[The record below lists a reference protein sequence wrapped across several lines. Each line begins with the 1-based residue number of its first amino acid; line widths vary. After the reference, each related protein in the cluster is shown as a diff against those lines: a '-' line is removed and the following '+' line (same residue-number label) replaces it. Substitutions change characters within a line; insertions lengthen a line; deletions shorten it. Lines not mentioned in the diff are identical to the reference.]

1 MSKSWDKDWFEREAQ
16 RRLKTDRIMDMA
28 RGDIKASEVDQALEV
43 AKRRKARQEE
53 QDAPVFSEC
62 VIGYRQW
69 QVDALDQLWPITV
82 AKRPW
87 APGVNEAVCDAHHY
101 ANSFWMSTQL
111 FYGQQAEPK
120 HAPAQHKA
128 PHKNC
133 ECGLYA
139 WRRIKPQWRIG
150 EGELLPPYMPHIVGA
165 VAFWGDV
172 RVHREGFRA
181 EKACIVAL
189 AYRGDR
195 PEVAAVVERVA
206 ARYGAEA
213 VPLGELEVAA
223 SRYGT
228 PLPDTLQP
236 PQPAIYADLS
246 GLYTQVYN
254 QLWYGSGA
262 ASGSW
267 GISQIN
273 PGP

>member
-1 MSKSWDKDWFEREAQ
+1 MSKSWDKDWLEREAQ
-16 RRLKTDRIMDMA
+16 RRRKTDRILDMA
-28 RGDIKASEVDQALEV
+28 RGDIKTSEVDQALDV

-87 APGVNEAVCDAHHY
+87 EPGINEAVCDAAHY
-101 ANSFWMSTQL
+101 SGTYGFWATTQWP
-111 FYGQQAEPK
+111 GQPAVERPK
-120 HAPAQHKA
+120 KAHKA
-128 PHKNC
+128 PHKDC

-139 WRRIKPQWRIG
+139 WRRIKPEWRTG
-150 EGELLPPYMPHIVGA
+150 EGQLLAPYMPPIIGA

-189 AYRGDR
+189 SYRGDR

-206 ARYGAEA
+206 ARYGAEV
-213 VPLGELEVAA
+213 VPIGELEIAA
-223 SRYGT
+223 SRHGT

-254 QLWYGSGA
+254 QLWYGSSS
-262 ASGSW
+262 SG
-267 GISQIN
+267 INFQITT

>member
-1 MSKSWDKDWFEREAQ
+1 MSKAWDKDWLEREAQ
-16 RRLKTDRIMDMA
+16 RRSKTDRIMDMA
-28 RGDIKASEVDQALEV
+28 RGDLDAREVDQALDV

-82 AKRPW
+82 TKRPW
-87 APGVNEAVCDAHHY
+87 EPGVNEAVCDAMHL
-101 ANSFWMSTQL
+101 AGNFWVSNQMWP
-111 FYGQQAEPK
+111 GQ
-120 HAPAQHKA
+120 PAVGRPTKDHKA
-128 PHKNC
+128 PHKDC

-139 WRRIKPQWRIG
+139 WRRIKPQWRTG
-150 EGELLPPYMPHIVGA
+150 EGELLAPYMPHIVGA

-213 VPLGELEVAA
+213 VPLGELEIAA

-254 QLWYGSGA
+254 QLWVGPSNSSGA
-262 ASGSW
+262 SF
-267 GISQIN
+267 QILN